1 MKTSCICSYVHYR
14 KPRRSLQ
21 GHSGSFISRDGA
33 FREVMWK
40 VEAKIQASGGTP
52 RKNRTCRTPMA
63 LGSGAAPSAMHTLA
77 RRTWVRRRA
86 AAPMAIAPGCGRGHA
101 DPQESPAAGEAN
113 GAHHG
118 APRPVHQR
126 GDEGGHTFHDRF
138 PVAFECLEKRFWHVG
153 VDGRRPQPVIQEDGV
168 LSIAVLLLANS
179 LGLYFNAMGQGLWIG
194 QSLAPVDKPILGS
207 RNFKRSYPKRNLRPF

>member
-1 MKTSCICSYVHYR
+1 MTRDKRPQLSGQNKTDLMPNSASCKR
-14 KPRRSLQ
+14 WDTLRS
-21 GHSGSFISRDGA
+21 D
-33 FREVMWK
+33 
-40 VEAKIQASGGTP
+40 
-52 RKNRTCRTPMA
+52 
-63 LGSGAAPSAMHTLA
+63 PSAT
-77 RRTWVRRRA
+77 TWVPRRA

-101 DPQESPAAGEAN
+101 SPQESPAVGEAN

-118 APRPVHQR
+118 APRPVHQG
-126 GDEGGHTFHDRF
+126 GDEGGHAFHDRF

-194 QSLAPVDKPILGS
+194 QSLAPVDKQILGS
-207 RNFKRSYPKRNLRPF
+207 RNFKRSYPNGI